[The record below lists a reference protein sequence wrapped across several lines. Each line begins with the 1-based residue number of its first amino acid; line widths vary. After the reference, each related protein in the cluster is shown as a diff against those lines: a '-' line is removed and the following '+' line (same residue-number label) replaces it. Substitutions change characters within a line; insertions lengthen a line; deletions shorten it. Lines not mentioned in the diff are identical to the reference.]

1 MYYQYQTFDDAPG
14 LVDSYA
20 KLKAFRMPPL
30 VGKSLLDV
38 GCNEGYY
45 CGVALRAGANRVV
58 GVDSFPVAIE
68 RARKRF
74 PTAEFILQTWDNL
87 PEEQFDVILFASSMH
102 YLPTE
107 ERIIATLTHLR
118 QRMKDNGLL
127 ILEVGVAL
135 DNGQKLLEVA
145 RSDGT
150 VHYPTWEMLV
160 KLINR
165 SGLVW
170 RRVGLSELG
179 DNMPRVVIHCRR
191 IRPVALFVR
200 GRSMSG
206 KSYLSNS
213 LGNYNYSRILSLDS
227 TLELAFKNLYPAFSF
242 DTRDWPA
249 TLIRAWPELGA
260 QSVSAIAGFVVNEI
274 VSRSESAASH
284 NVPRQDP
291 IIIDG
296 FDPSNDEYE
305 VLYAEVVSRLL
316 ALKFFVW
323 NTALLTPSPAD
334 PWDMSESFI
343 DCGGFLLP
351 ILRSATEAA
360 IVDCSY
366 QDGIVSCTIDEGN
379 TKSEIA
385 GVCVVVAGFGP
396 VVQVEVNRS
405 QDARKLFFSFAAE
418 KLSEDLKGVAPPHQR
433 QELAQMEVHFAAWTD
448 AFEAFYLD
456 RQYGG
461 SAVFKN

>member
-170 RRVGLSELG
+170 RRVGLSKSG

-274 VSRSESAASH
+274 VSRSE
-284 NVPRQDP
+284 
-291 IIIDG
+291 I
-296 FDPSNDEYE
+296 
-305 VLYAEVVSRLL
+305 
-316 ALKFFVW
+316 
-323 NTALLTPSPAD
+323 
-334 PWDMSESFI
+334 
-343 DCGGFLLP
+343 
-351 ILRSATEAA
+351 
-360 IVDCSY
+360 
-366 QDGIVSCTIDEGN
+366 SCQ
-379 TKSEIA
+379 
-385 GVCVVVAGFGP
+385 P
-396 VVQVEVNRS
+396 
-405 QDARKLFFSFAAE
+405 
-418 KLSEDLKGVAPPHQR
+418 QR
-433 QELAQMEVHFAAWTD
+433 AQTRPYNHRRV
-448 AFEAFYLD
+448 
-456 RQYGG
+456 
-461 SAVFKN
+461 